1 MKSIGLTNRDIFNAR
16 NGQKIQG
23 SEGVFGKLTGVAIS
37 EEDDK
42 KISILK
48 IDDTIYSGSSS
59 TVYDAAKLLVENFKE
74 EIEKGELE
82 VILVSRTS
90 KGGRTF
96 YNVELK

>member
-23 SEGVFGKLTGVAIS
+23 NEGAFGKLTGVAIS
-37 EEDDK
+37 EEEDK

-48 IDDTIYSGSSS
+48 IDDIIYSGTSS
-59 TVYDAAKLLVENFKE
+59 TVYDDSKQLLENFKE

-82 VILVSRTS
+82 VTLVSRIS
-90 KGGRTF
+90 RGGRTF
-96 YNVELK
+96 YNVELD